1 MYIYTY
7 RDIYRYIGINR
18 DNLIVLSCLPS
29 SEKHLPAGNGNK
41 SWDQQV
47 NNVQR
52 VKTSLLR
59 GLSPSNPTSGAQD
72 TLENRRQKDGKNQ
85 RRWRIPR
92 TRSPSKHN
100 RIDTHMN
107 SQRQWQHAQGL
118 HKFGTDRV
126 SDMKKEVDT
135 CPIPK
140 PEAIFMNN

>member
-41 SWDQQV
+41 YWDPHV
-47 NNVQR
+47 DNVQR

-59 GLSPSNPTSGAQD
+59 GLSPSNPSSGAQD
-72 TLENRRQKDGKNQ
+72 TLPNRRQKDGENQ

-92 TRSPSKHN
+92 TRSPSKHSG
-100 RIDTHMN
+100 IDTHMN
-107 SQRQWQHAQGL
+107 SDSGSMDRVYTVGDRQGL
-118 HKFGTDRV
+118 WHETG
-126 SDMKKEVDT
+126 SGYM
-135 CPIPK
+135 PYP
-140 PEAIFMNN
+140 